1 MEFKLKNAKKDDL
14 KKIEILGDNNLEFKN
29 VYRKDYLNYL
39 IETKNIIIQK
49 LEINKKIIGVII
61 YKLVYSEDRIHIIYL
76 VIDKSY
82 RNNGLGSKTLDKIKN
97 RTFSYNNKCY
107 KFNEYAITCNRDSR
121 VLLDIHK
128 DDNMRKS

>member
-1 MEFKLKNAKKDDL
+1 MKINLK
-14 KKIEILGDNNLEFKN
+14 EI
-29 VYRKDYLNYL
+29 
-39 IETKNIIIQK
+39 
-49 LEINKKIIGVII
+49 INSKRGRYVFSI
-61 YKLVYSEDRIHIIYL
+61 LL
-76 VIDKSY
+76 
-82 RNNGLGSKTLDKIKN
+82 GLGLATIFRQSCKSNNCLLFKAPTLDKIKN